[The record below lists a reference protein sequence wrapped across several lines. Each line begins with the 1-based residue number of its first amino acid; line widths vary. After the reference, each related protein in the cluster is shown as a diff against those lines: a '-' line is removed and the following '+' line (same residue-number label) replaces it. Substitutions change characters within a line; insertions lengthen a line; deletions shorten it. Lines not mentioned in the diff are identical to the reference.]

1 MTYPTITP
9 LPPAPQR
16 TQAPEAFSLTAD
28 AFVAALPGFA
38 TEVNTAGD
46 YFEERATSVGN
57 VFKGTYVAGTTYVV
71 GDSVL
76 YLSKYYISLTNANTG
91 NTPSSSPTRWSEIAG
106 TPLPKEGTQEFIAT
120 GTIPT
125 GAVVGLNADGT
136 VSVVNAPFTNV
147 AALPQSF
154 AALNTLACYLKSS
167 NKVVVAYFTSTDISL
182 VVGTIS
188 NKVIT
193 FGARVQI
200 ASASATPFDSLAASE
215 ISETIVFSYWESSAN
230 AFRLRAATISGTTIT
245 LGTTLATNIKTGSTP
260 GNKIKYNPV
269 TNSFVVVSAGT
280 TTLDIRAFTIS
291 GTTITLSAATALSA
305 LNSSGFDLV
314 YDTTNSNFAFIYQ
327 QVTTGFPTINTLTAT
342 GTTITLGATPVVFLT
357 TNIAPGSVFYDS
369 LTNKVIIWEATR
381 VYVGRNV
388 SGVFVIGSAILKSS
402 FTDLT
407 ESFVTFVEGQGGL
420 LLVGDSPAL
429 SWNVEQSQ
437 ALYVIIT
444 PNEDNTVT
452 CSGKKQFL
460 ELSILTG
467 IEQVLPLTGSQIFLG
482 ATYSSTISML
492 LFDVNHLY
500 DSFIGVADYAVTN
513 GQTVRVVVAGGINDG
528 MTGLTRGDQY
538 YLQNNGQLSKDFK
551 RNRKIGVALST
562 TSLLVYGGGIE
573 L

>member
-1 MTYPTITP
+1 MTYPTVTP

-16 TQAPEAFSLTAD
+16 TQAPDAFSLTAD
-28 AFVAALPGFA
+28 AFVASLPGLVSD
-38 TEVNTAGD
+38 VNAAGV
-46 YFEERATSVGN
+46 YFDERVTSVGN
-57 VFKGTYVAGTTYVV
+57 SFKGVYAAGTTYAQ
-71 GDSVL
+71 GDSTL
-76 YLSKYYISLTNANTG
+76 YNEKYYLSLVNSNTG
-91 NTPSSSPTRWSEIAG
+91 NTPTSSPTQWTEIAG
-106 TPLPKEGTQEFIAT
+106 APLPKEGTQEFIAK
-120 GTIPT
+120 GTIPS
-125 GAVVGLNADGT
+125 GAVVGLNTDGT

-147 AALPQSF
+147 TAFPQSF
-154 AALNTLACYLKSS
+154 VSLNILACYLKSS
-167 NKVVVAYFTSTDISL
+167 NKVVVAYFTASELSL

-200 ASASATPFDSLAASE
+200 GANSTPFDSLAASE
-215 ISETIVFSYWESSAN
+215 TSETIVFSYWETAVN

-245 LGTTLATNIKTGSTP
+245 LGTTLATNIKEGSVP

-269 TNSFVVVSAGT
+269 TNSFVVVSTAT
-280 TTLDIRAFTIS
+280 TAILNIRAFTIS
-291 GTTITLSAATALSA
+291 GTTITLSAATTLST
-305 LNSSGFDLV
+305 LTNSGFDLV

-357 TNIAPGSVFYDS
+357 TNITPGSVFYDS
-369 LTNKVIIWEATR
+369 ITNKVIIWEATR

-388 SGVFVIGSAILKSS
+388 SGVFVVGSAILKSS

-407 ESFVTFVEGQGGL
+407 ESFVAFVEGQGGL
-420 LLVGDSPAL
+420 LLVGDSPPP
-429 SWNVEQSQ
+429 SWNVEQRQ

-452 CSGKKQFL
+452 CSAKKQLL
-460 ELSILTG
+460 EFSLLTG
-467 IEQVLPLTGSQIFLG
+467 TDQVLPLTGSQIFLG
-482 ATYSSTISML
+482 TTYSSTTSML

-513 GQTVRVVVAGGINDG
+513 AQTVRVVVAGGINTG

-538 YLQNNGQLSKDFK
+538 YLQNNGQLSKEFK
-551 RNRKIGVALST
+551 RNRRIGVALST
-562 TSLLVYGGGIE
+562 TSLLVYGGSIE